1 MVPKYKSIIMLW
13 ITTIQISTQME
24 YVTTLIKQFQFTNLH
39 LIGSS
44 SEIKLPF
51 IKSLFVSGYLL
62 NIQSDIYKKI
72 YHANHVTTHTI
83 VFLNYHSNSYKEIE
97 LPKNSYSSIII
108 VSYNHQFEELLN
120 TIASKT
126 KLHQKIFLFKR
137 KSQEIHEAYTVNN
150 VIIKKKLGGIDFTA
164 KKFLWEPYINSDFI
178 KRRSDFHGAVLK
190 GVVQFDGLN
199 MNANSLYL
207 ENAPYFSNND
217 TYDVTEYTY
226 GSYKDILL
234 ILQERLNFTTILYK
248 RRKIV
253 WGYVYPLSNG
263 SYVGTGLLGD
273 IFFKRADIAVTA
285 LWYVIDR
292 AHYVNFLPPI
302 QPYWSSVYIP
312 LTDNEDGINIGTY
325 FFPFT
330 SHLWM
335 TVLLTGTIFALMK
348 LFFLR
353 IIGSNNVRS
362 FGFDHIWTSFSGF
375 FGGKPAATVIDSK
388 QFYRVTTVVSLLCGT
403 VIWISYRSGL
413 TAELS
418 VTFKVYPFTDM
429 VSFSKT
435 NWRYICHLNSWKY

>member
-1 MVPKYKSIIMLW
+1 MLW
-13 ITTIQISTQME
+13 ITTIQISTQLE

-62 NIQSDIYKKI
+62 NTQSDIYKKI
-72 YHANHVTTHTI
+72 YYANHVTTHTI
-83 VFLNYHSNSYKEIE
+83 VFLNYHNNSYKEIE
-97 LPKNSYSSIII
+97 LPNNSYSSIII

-137 KSQEIHEAYTVNN
+137 ESQEIHEAYTVNN

-217 TYDVTEYTY
+217 SYDITEYTY

-234 ILQERLNFTTILYK
+234 ILQEQLNFTTILYK
-248 RRKIV
+248 RRKEV

-263 SYVGTGLLGD
+263 SYVGTGLIGD
-273 IFFKRADIAVTA
+273 VFFKEADIAVTS

-292 AHYVNFLPPI
+292 ARYVNFLPPI
-302 QPYWSSVYIP
+302 QPYWSAVYIP

-335 TVLLTGTIFALMK
+335 AVLLTGTIFALMK

-353 IIGSNNVRS
+353 IIASKTRRT
-362 FGFDHIWTSFSGF
+362 FGFDHIWTSFTAF
-375 FGGKPAATVIDSK
+375 FGGKPAATPIDSK
-388 QFYRVTTVVSLLCGT
+388 QFYRTITVVTLLCGT
-403 VIWISYRSGL
+403 VIWIYYRSRL
-413 TAELS
+413 TAELA
-418 VTFKVYPFTDM
+418 VTFKVHPFTDM

-435 NWRYICHLNSWKY
+435 NWRHVPLTIGKLE